1 MFFSRLIGKRLSI
14 KGYVVAAFYILAG
27 TLLTAP
33 LRDVLDLSNVA
44 LLYVLAV
51 VLTGVRYGRGVAIFA
66 ALFGS
71 LVFAYVFVPPH
82 FSLAI
87 TEVQYLLSAVIMLV
101 VALLVGH
108 VTANLRRHTEVVEAQ
123 ASRNKALYEFAR
135 QLTATRSSEAVID
148 TSLRF
153 LERSFAARQVHF
165 VEPEH
170 FDSAANALA
179 DIALIKAS
187 LERKQLL
194 TRPTDVP
201 AIVVAVLPLLP
212 AESGHGVIC
221 LQVDGSQLET
231 QAQRELL
238 ETVGSLVA
246 VALERTHYA
255 EVAQA
260 AELRHAGE
268 SLRNTILSSLSHDI
282 RTPLT
287 ALVGTADT
295 LMLATTLSPEKQHA
309 LLYGLREQAQS
320 INQFV
325 NNLLDMARL
334 QSGNVELNL
343 AWQPIEE
350 VVGATLQQVKSIA
363 DTREIGLAIAP
374 GLPPVMIDA
383 VLVERALWNLLE
395 NAIKYSPGD
404 SPVELNI
411 RQLGE
416 EIDIVVCDRGEGLPT
431 EDVEALFGLFQR
443 GHAESSIPGAGLG
456 LAIVKGIAEAHQGRL
471 SATRREGGGS
481 CFHITLPLGKTPC
494 LGLEED
500 A

>member
-1 MFFSRLIGKRLSI
+1 
-14 KGYVVAAFYILAG
+14 
-27 TLLTAP
+27 
-33 LRDVLDLSNVA
+33 
-44 LLYVLAV
+44 
-51 VLTGVRYGRGVAIFA
+51 
-66 ALFGS
+66 
-71 LVFAYVFVPPH
+71 
-82 FSLAI
+82 
-87 TEVQYLLSAVIMLV
+87 
-101 VALLVGH
+101 
-108 VTANLRRHTEVVEAQ
+108 
-123 ASRNKALYEFAR
+123 
-135 QLTATRSSEAVID
+135 
-148 TSLRF
+148 
-153 LERSFAARQVHF
+153 
-165 VEPEH
+165 
-170 FDSAANALA
+170 
-179 DIALIKAS
+179 
-187 LERKQLL
+187 
-194 TRPTDVP
+194 
-201 AIVVAVLPLLP
+201 
-212 AESGHGVIC
+212 
-221 LQVDGSQLET
+221 
-231 QAQRELL
+231 
-238 ETVGSLVA
+238 
-246 VALERTHYA
+246 
-255 EVAQA
+255 
-260 AELRHAGE
+260 
-268 SLRNTILSSLSHDI
+268 
-282 RTPLT
+282 
-287 ALVGTADT
+287 
-295 LMLATTLSPEKQHA
+295 MLATTLSPEKQHA
-309 LLYGLREQAQS
+309 LLSGLREQAQS

-363 DTREIGLAIAP
+363 DAREIGLAIAP

-383 VLVERALWNLLE
+383 VLIERALWNLLE